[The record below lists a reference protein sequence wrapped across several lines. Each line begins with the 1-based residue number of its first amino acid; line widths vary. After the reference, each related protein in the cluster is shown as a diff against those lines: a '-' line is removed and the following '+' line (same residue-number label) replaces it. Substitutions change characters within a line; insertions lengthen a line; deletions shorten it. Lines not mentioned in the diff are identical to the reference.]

1 MKRFLILATAISI
14 GLFGCKED
22 DNGGPS
28 SNNPDQPAPSFAN
41 PFLAGTEIN
50 ADFTGRVTDMNGNPV
65 PNALITIG
73 SSFTSTD
80 SRGFYQINNA
90 SVDKDFALIQVTSN
104 NFFEQYRNL
113 KPQQN
118 EMNYV
123 DIALL
128 NRSYSAV
135 FNAAE
140 GGVVSV
146 IGGAEVTF
154 PANGFVDADGQPYN
168 GQVVVASTYLNPTDV
183 ALPQYIPGSLA
194 AVDDQGQGVGM
205 ITYGMV
211 GVEMISMSGQPLQL
225 AEGSNAVIEFPIQDA
240 HLAHAPDEIPLWYF
254 DESEG
259 IWYQEGSAVKVG
271 NKYTGEVSHFSFWNC
286 DVSFNTAYLSGT
298 ILNSGNVPLINL
310 YVRAIRPSGQYAHAY
325 VNAAGYFGGIVPAG
339 EDLTLEFYATTCGNN
354 MVYSMEVAALAD
366 DLDLG
371 EIIVAVDINAVSVS
385 GTVEDCD
392 GNVLEGIVV
401 TGTPDENG
409 TGGYALTNADGSFD
423 MSFFCLTNGTISVD
437 VIDFGSATQ
446 LLDQEVVYN
455 TATSDVYDMGTI
467 SFCDAEQLEMYF
479 TYEEGDFEFLFSSVM
494 MEDSSNCL
502 TFFGGGGANF
512 QSSIFID
519 MGVPTGL
526 GPAPICMQE
535 EAAVYH
541 FYTNSQE
548 YYQGQL
554 SNYVFNITELE
565 MVAGEFTLLKGT
577 YTSDVFVTGFV
588 DGATIS
594 YDAVASGSF
603 RYVP

>member
-41 PFLAGTEIN
+41 PFLAGVEIN

-118 EMNYV
+118 EMNFV

-128 NRSYSAV
+128 TRSYSAV
-135 FNAAE
+135 FNASE
-140 GGVVSV
+140 GGVVGV
-146 IGGAEVTF
+146 VGGAEVTF

-194 AVDDQGQGVGM
+194 AVDEQGQGVGM

-254 DESEG
+254 NESEG

-286 DVSFNTAYLSGT
+286 DVSFNTAHLSGT
-298 ILNSGNVPLINL
+298 LVNSGNVPLTNL

-371 EIIVAVDINAVSVS
+371 EIIVGVDINAVSVS

-479 TYEEGDFEFLFSSVM
+479 TYEEGDFEFLYPTVMLYDSLNCVQLYGQADPGMQSVISL
-494 MEDSSNCL
+494 D
-502 TFFGGGGANF
+502 FGT
-512 QSSIFID
+512 
-519 MGVPTGL
+519 PTST
-526 GPAPICMQE
+526 GPAPVC
-535 EAAVYH
+535 
-541 FYTNSQE
+541 SQE
-548 YYQGQL
+548 GGYLFHYFPGTQESYVAEL
-554 SNYVFNITELE
+554 SNYAVVITDFEIVDGVYVLLE
-565 MVAGEFTLLKGT
+565 GT